1 MRGFSFF
8 DVIFTVL
15 SIWLSG
21 HLLLF
26 TAKYTNSLL
35 AMFIVVCLLPF
46 LFIIFKMS
54 IYFGIGEVW
63 FGKNL
68 YSGRLMFQTAPT
80 QPALL
85 PAAP

>member
-8 DVIFTVL
+8 DVIFTML

-35 AMFIVVCLLPF
+35 AMFIVACLLPF
-46 LFIIFKMS
+46 LFIISRRLYILVLAKFGLVK
-54 IYFGIGEVW
+54 IYI
-63 FGKNL
+63 
-68 YSGRLMFQTAPT
+68 QDD
-80 QPALL
+80 
-85 PAAP
+85 

>member
-26 TAKYTNSLL
+26 VAKRTSSLL
-35 AMFIVVCLLPF
+35 AIVVIISLLPF
-46 LFIIFKMS
+46 LFIATRC
-54 IYFGIGEVW
+54 IYILLLAKFGLVKILI
-63 FGKNL
+63 KDD
-68 YSGRLMFQTAPT
+68 
-80 QPALL
+80 
-85 PAAP
+85 

>member
-26 TAKYTNSLL
+26 TAKYINSLL

-46 LFIIFKMS
+46 LFIISRCLYILVLAKFGLVK
-54 IYFGIGEVW
+54 IYI
-63 FGKNL
+63 
-68 YSGRLMFQTAPT
+68 QDD
-80 QPALL
+80 
-85 PAAP
+85 

>member
-8 DVIFTVL
+8 DVVFTVL

-46 LFIIFKMS
+46 LFIISRRLYILVLAKFGLVK
-54 IYFGIGEVW
+54 IYI
-63 FGKNL
+63 
-68 YSGRLMFQTAPT
+68 QDD
-80 QPALL
+80 
-85 PAAP
+85 

>member
-35 AMFIVVCLLPF
+35 GMFIVACLLPF
-46 LFIIFKMS
+46 LFIISRRLYILVLAKFGLVK
-54 IYFGIGEVW
+54 IYI
-63 FGKNL
+63 
-68 YSGRLMFQTAPT
+68 QDD
-80 QPALL
+80 
-85 PAAP
+85 

>member
-46 LFIIFKMS
+46 LFIISRRLYILVLAKFGLVK
-54 IYFGIGEVW
+54 IYI
-63 FGKNL
+63 
-68 YSGRLMFQTAPT
+68 RDD
-80 QPALL
+80 
-85 PAAP
+85 

>member
-46 LFIIFKMS
+46 LFIISRRLYILVLAKFGLVK
-54 IYFGIGEVW
+54 IYI
-63 FGKNL
+63 
-68 YSGRLMFQTAPT
+68 QDD
-80 QPALL
+80 
-85 PAAP
+85 

>member
-1 MRGFSFF
+1 MRRFSFF

-35 AMFIVVCLLPF
+35 GMFIVVCLLPF
-46 LFIIFKMS
+46 LFIISRRLYILVLAKFGLVK
-54 IYFGIGEVW
+54 IYI
-63 FGKNL
+63 
-68 YSGRLMFQTAPT
+68 QDD
-80 QPALL
+80 
-85 PAAP
+85 